1 MRLRLG
7 LVGLV
12 IIALVAAAGCTSSKS
27 SSSNQSQSQATP
39 TTSAQPA
46 DEHAGM
52 DMGATPAVD
61 ASPQQRALSF
71 DQLFGQNALMS
82 VRLSRNLLTPE
93 PEPRQA
99 SLSGLQ
105 TSNQNLSKLVGS
117 SYGGSAGSR
126 FEGVWERQTS
136 DLSDYADAVVKQ
148 DTAAQSEARNALL
161 ADAKAFGDWLAS
173 ASTGKVD
180 AASATAVVKAHVQ
193 DLMAQID
200 AYAAKDYN
208 QAYKLERQAY
218 ERLFSN
224 GVMVAKGSVSPKI
237 AAGYDAPTEKL
248 RAAFAM
254 LLGEHMEMIIEAQ
267 RATFAGQDQF
277 KAAAAQVNANTA
289 ALTQGMA
296 GIVGPQQAKEFQAAW
311 AEHVNGLMAYTAAV
325 ADMNTGAKT
334 KAVDE
339 LNQLAVDLAVY
350 FSHVVKNQQAVVP
363 LTGAVTAHDTHL
375 TNQVDAYA
383 AKDYAKAQQLEAAG
397 YQQMLGV
404 SDTLVNAIQRSI
416 KASMPLG
423 GSQTGG
429 GSMAHKP
436 YKPYAER

>member
-7 LVGLV
+7 LVSLV
-12 IIALVAAAGCTSSKS
+12 ILALVAAAGCTSGK
-27 SSSNQSQSQATP
+27 SSSNQSKSTTP
-39 TTSAQPA
+39 TQSADQ
-46 DEHAGM
+46 HAGM
-52 DMGATPAVD
+52 DAGTTPAVNP
-61 ASPQQRALSF
+61 SPQQRALAF
-71 DQLFGQNALMS
+71 DQLLGQNALLS

-93 PEPRQA
+93 PDPRQA
-99 SLSGLQ
+99 TLSGLQ
-105 TSNQNLSKLVGS
+105 SSTDSLSQLVAS
-117 SYGGSAGSR
+117 SYGGPQGSR
-126 FEGVWERQTS
+126 FQGVWERQTA
-136 DLSDYADAVVKQ
+136 DLSAYADAVAKQ
-148 DTAAQSEARNALL
+148 DEAAKQKARAALLNDADAYGDWFTAAS
-161 ADAKAFGDWLAS
+161 K
-173 ASTGKVD
+173 GKF
-180 AASATAVVKAHVQ
+180 AAAPAAAVVKAHVQ
-193 DLMAQID
+193 DLMAQVD
-200 AYAAKDYN
+200 AYAAKDYD

-218 ERLFSN
+218 ERLFSS
-224 GVMVAKGSVSPKI
+224 GATLAKGSVTPKI

-311 AEHVNGLMAYTAAV
+311 AQHVEGLMAYTAAV
-325 ADMNTGAKT
+325 ADMNNPAKT

-375 TNQVDAYA
+375 TGQVDAYA
-383 AKDYAKAQQLEAAG
+383 AKDYRKAQQMETAG

-404 SDTLVNAIQRSI
+404 SDTLVNAIQRSV
-416 KASMPLG
+416 KAGMPVG

-436 YKPYAER
+436 YEPYARR

>member
-12 IIALVAAAGCTSSKS
+12 IVALVAAAGCTSSKS
-27 SSSNQSQSQATP
+27 SSSTQSQAQATP
-39 TTSAQPA
+39 TTSAQSA
-46 DEHAGM
+46 GEHAGM

-71 DQLFGQNALMS
+71 DQLLGQNALMS
-82 VRLSRNLLTPE
+82 VRLSRDLLAPE
-93 PEPRQA
+93 SDSRQA
-99 SLSGLQ
+99 SLNGLQ
-105 TSNQNLSKLVGS
+105 TSNQNLSKLVAS
-117 SYGGSAGSR
+117 SYGGPAGSR

-136 DLSDYADAVVKQ
+136 DVSDYADAVAKQ
-148 DTAAQSEARNALL
+148 DTAAKNKARNALL
-161 ADAKAFGDWLAS
+161 ADAKAFGGWLAS
-173 ASTGKVD
+173 ASKGKVD

-193 DLMAQID
+193 DLMAQVD

-237 AAGYDAPTEKL
+237 AAGYDAPTGKL

-267 RATFAGQDQF
+267 RATFAGQEQF

-289 ALTQGMA
+289 AITQGMA

-325 ADMNTGAKT
+325 ADTNTGAKT

-350 FSHVVKNQQAVVP
+350 FSHVVKNEQAVVP

-375 TNQVDAYA
+375 TDQVDAFA
-383 AKDYAKAQQLEAAG
+383 AKDYTKAQQLENAG

-404 SDTLVNAIQRSI
+404 SDTLVNAIQRSV
-416 KASMPLG
+416 KAGLPVG

-429 GSMAHKP
+429 GGMAHKP
-436 YKPYAER
+436 YKPYAKR

>member
-12 IIALVAAAGCTSSKS
+12 MLALMAAAGCTSSKS
-27 SSSNQSQSQATP
+27 SNSQSNSTTP
-39 TTSAQPA
+39 AQSADQ
-46 DEHAGM
+46 HAGM

-61 ASPQQRALSF
+61 ASPQRRALSF
-71 DQLFGQNALMS
+71 DQLLGQNALQS
-82 VRLSRNLLTPE
+82 VRLSRDLLTPE
-93 PEPRQA
+93 PDPRQA
-99 SLSGLQ
+99 SLNGLQ
-105 TSNQNLSKLVGS
+105 GNTQNLSQLVAS
-117 SYGGSAGSR
+117 SYGGAEGSH
-126 FEGVWERQTS
+126 FQGVWERQTS
-136 DLSDYADAVVKQ
+136 DLSAYADAVAKQ
-148 DTAAQSEARNALL
+148 DAAAKDKARSALL
-161 ADAKAFGDWLAS
+161 ADADAYGDWF
-173 ASTGKVD
+173 T
-180 AASATAVVKAHVQ
+180 AASKGKFAAATSAAVVKAHVQ
-193 DLMAQID
+193 DLMAQVD
-200 AYAAKDYN
+200 AYAAKDYD

-218 ERLFSN
+218 ERLFSS
-224 GVMVAKGSVSPKI
+224 GVTLAKGSVTPKV

-267 RATFAGQDQF
+267 RATFAGQEQF

-311 AEHVNGLMAYTAAV
+311 AQHVEGLMAYTAAV
-325 ADMNTGAKT
+325 ADMNNPGKA

-350 FSHVVKNQQAVVP
+350 FSHVVRNQQAVVP

-375 TNQVDAYA
+375 TEQVDAYA
-383 AKDYAKAQQLEAAG
+383 AKDYAKAQQMEAAG

-404 SDTLVNAIQRSI
+404 SDTLVNAIQRSV
-416 KASMPLG
+416 KAGMPVG

-429 GSMAHKP
+429 GGMANHLTK
-436 YKPYAER
+436 R

>member
-12 IIALVAAAGCTSSKS
+12 IVGLVAAAGCTSSKS
-27 SSSNQSQSQATP
+27 SSSSQSQSQSTP
-39 TTSAQPA
+39 TTSAQSA
-46 DEHAGM
+46 GEHAGM

-61 ASPQQRALSF
+61 ASPQARALSF
-71 DQLFGQNALMS
+71 DQLLGQNALMS
-82 VRLSRNLLTPE
+82 VRLSRDLLTPE
-93 PEPRQA
+93 PNPRQA
-99 SLSGLQ
+99 SLNGLQ
-105 TSNQNLSKLVGS
+105 TSNQNLSKLVAS
-117 SYGGSAGSR
+117 SYGGSEGSR
-126 FEGVWERQTS
+126 FQGVWERQTS
-136 DLSDYADAVVKQ
+136 DLSAYADAVAKQ
-148 DTAAQSEARNALL
+148 DTAAKDKARNALL

-173 ASTGKVD
+173 ASKGKVD

-193 DLMAQID
+193 DLMAQAD
-200 AYAAKDYN
+200 TYAAKDYN

-224 GVMVAKGSVSPKI
+224 GVMLAKPSVSPKI

-267 RATFAGQDQF
+267 RATFAGQEQF

-289 ALTQGMA
+289 AITQGMA

-325 ADMNTGAKT
+325 ADTNTDAKT

-375 TNQVDAYA
+375 TDQVDAFA
-383 AKDYAKAQQLEAAG
+383 AKDYVKAQQLENAG

-404 SDTLVNAIQRSI
+404 SDTLVNAIQRSV
-416 KASMPLG
+416 KASLPVG

-436 YKPYAER
+436 YEPYAKR

>member
-12 IIALVAAAGCTSSKS
+12 IVALVAAAGCTSSKS
-27 SSSNQSQSQATP
+27 SSSNQSQSQAQATP
-39 TTSAQPA
+39 TTSAQSA
-46 DEHAGM
+46 GEHAGM
-52 DMGATPAVD
+52 DMGATPALD
-61 ASPQQRALSF
+61 ASPQARALSF

-82 VRLSRNLLTPE
+82 VRLSRDLLTPE
-93 PEPRQA
+93 PNPRQA
-99 SLSGLQ
+99 SLNGLQ
-105 TSNQNLSKLVGS
+105 SSNQNLSKLVAS
-117 SYGGSAGSR
+117 SYGGPEGGR
-126 FEGVWERQTS
+126 FQDVWEHQTS
-136 DLSDYADAVVKQ
+136 NLSDYADAVAKQ
-148 DTAAQSEARNALL
+148 DTAAKDKARTALL
-161 ADAKAFGDWLAS
+161 ADATAFGDWLAS
-173 ASTGKVD
+173 ASKGKVD
-180 AASATAVVKAHVQ
+180 AAAATAVVKAHVQ
-193 DLMAQID
+193 DLMAQVD

-289 ALTQGMA
+289 AITQGMA

-311 AEHVNGLMAYTAAV
+311 AEHVNGLIAYTAAV
-325 ADMNTGAKT
+325 ADTNTDAKT

-375 TNQVDAYA
+375 TDQADAYA
-383 AKDYAKAQQLEAAG
+383 AKDYAKAQQLENAG
-397 YQQMLGV
+397 
-404 SDTLVNAIQRSI
+404 
-416 KASMPLG
+416 
-423 GSQTGG
+423 
-429 GSMAHKP
+429 
-436 YKPYAER
+436 

>member
-1 MRLRLG
+1 
-7 LVGLV
+7 
-12 IIALVAAAGCTSSKS
+12 
-27 SSSNQSQSQATP
+27 
-39 TTSAQPA
+39 
-46 DEHAGM
+46 
-52 DMGATPAVD
+52 
-61 ASPQQRALSF
+61 
-71 DQLFGQNALMS
+71 MS
-82 VRLSRNLLTPE
+82 VRLSRDLLTPE
-93 PEPRQA
+93 PNPRQA
-99 SLSGLQ
+99 SLNGLQ
-105 TSNQNLSKLVGS
+105 SSNQNLSKLVAS
-117 SYGGSAGSR
+117 SYGGPEGGR
-126 FEGVWERQTS
+126 FQDVWEHQTS
-136 DLSDYADAVVKQ
+136 NLSDYADAVAKQ
-148 DTAAQSEARNALL
+148 DTAAKDKARTALL
-161 ADAKAFGDWLAS
+161 ADATAFGDWLAS
-173 ASTGKVD
+173 ASKGKVD

-193 DLMAQID
+193 DLMAQVD

-289 ALTQGMA
+289 AITQGMA

-311 AEHVNGLMAYTAAV
+311 AEHVNGLIAYTAAV
-325 ADMNTGAKT
+325 ADTNTDAKT

-375 TNQVDAYA
+375 TDQADAYA
-383 AKDYAKAQQLEAAG
+383 AKDYAKAQQLENAG

-404 SDTLVNAIQRSI
+404 SDTLVSAIQRSV
-416 KASMPLG
+416 KKNLPVG

-436 YKPYAER
+436 YKPYAGR